1 MAAIK
6 RFEEIKAWQKAR
18 VMVREVYK
26 ACAAGTLS
34 KDYGLKDQICR
45 AAVSSMSNIA
55 EGFGRNSNKD
65 FAHFLDIARGSAM
78 ETQSLLYVALSRSLI
93 FLARM
98 ISAGFGNSQISQS
111 FLPKNLAT
119 YLDVCHIKQETFDH
133 LYAFAEETPALII
146 GFSSYLRSS
155 GQK

>member
-78 ETQSLLYVALSRSLI
+78 ETQSLLYVAL
-93 FLARM
+93 
-98 ISAGFGNSQISQS
+98 
-111 FLPKNLAT
+111 
-119 YLDVCHIKQETFDH
+119 DVCHIKQETFDH